1 MNAKNMMKSGMNAAK
16 KYGNKGEDL
25 RKMAFKEHKCF
36 WGGGDQGTLSLRAC
50 DGPAPHEKK
59 YRSGGLVTKGSKKE
73 KSRLSGKFRV
83 V

>member
-1 MNAKNMMKSGMNAAK
+1 VNVKNMMKSGMNASK

-36 WGGGDQGTLSLRAC
+36 WGGGDQGTLSLRQC
-50 DGPAPHEKK
+50 DKK
-59 YRSGGLVTKGSKKE
+59 YRSGGLLTKGSKKE
-73 KSRLSGKFRV
+73 KSRLTGKFRV